1 MSSTDGPGADPK
13 GSGQTSD
20 AAGEEVQTQ
29 LVEALMLLLIEKG
42 VLTRND
48 ALSVIQTVAQV
59 QQGKALESTDFS
71 PRALAT
77 IPMLRRMYGSFE
89 ALADGSGVAL
99 GGSHNVRQL
108 RPPIHGDLP
117 EFPRDD

>member
-20 AAGEEVQTQ
+20 AAGDQVQTQ

-71 PRALAT
+71 ARALAT
-77 IPMLRRMYGSFE
+77 IPLLRRMYGSFE
-89 ALADGSGVAL
+89 ALADGPGLAL

-117 EFPRDD
+117 EFPRDA